1 MDALRTH
8 AARPVASQ
16 AAVVPDASTNALDSA
31 IDVRSVERG
40 VGVWVAARQ
49 GPSALAALKHSA
61 EAAPSAIPPSWLALH
76 RPIAVSVEVQG
87 KDLDVLTNA
96 ANVRQLLSAMGI
108 EPDGDDR
115 VAPPS
120 QTPLHSSRLVRFDR
134 VDVRTLTVATD
145 VAFAVHSTTTTS
157 LPAGQVR
164 VVTPGVAG
172 SVERTYRVTLV
183 NGSEESRTL
192 VSEQTV
198 RAPVDEVRE
207 VGAAPPPPPP
217 PPPPSQPGGSHTQT
231 GEATWYETG
240 HPGLTAA
247 HPTLPF
253 GTHVT
258 VTNLSNGKTVTVVIN
273 DRGPFGGRIIDL
285 SRDAFALIAPLP
297 SGVCQVRLTW

>member
-1 MDALRTH
+1 MDALR
-8 AARPVASQ
+8 ARPAASQ
-16 AAVVPDASTNALDSA
+16 AAVVSEASTFAVDSA

-76 RPIAVSVEVQG
+76 RPIAVNVEVQG
-87 KDLDVLTNA
+87 KGLDVLTNA
-96 ANVRQLLSAMGI
+96 ATVRQLLSAMGI

-115 VAPPS
+115 VAPPL
-120 QTPLHSSRLVRFDR
+120 QTPLHSSRPIHFDR
-134 VDVRTLTVATD
+134 VDVRTLTVASA
-145 VAFAVHSTTTTS
+145 VAFGVRSTTTTS

-172 SVERTYRVTLV
+172 SVERTYRITLV
-183 NGSEESRTL
+183 NGSEVSRTL

-198 RAPVDEVRE
+198 RAPVDELRE
-207 VGAAPPPPPP
+207 VGAATAPPPPPP
-217 PPPPSQPGGSHTQT
+217 AGGSHTQT

-240 HPGLTAA
+240 HSGLTAA

-258 VTNLSNGKTVTVVIN
+258 VTNLANGKSVTVVIN